1 LSNPRFRAAHRSQGK
16 EEKER
21 ERQRFDELARRFAT
35 GASRRQLLKAMI
47 GGTAALLGGKNPRK
61 TTAPPEES

>member
-1 LSNPRFRAAHRSQGK
+1 M
-16 EEKER
+16 
-21 ERQRFDELARRFAT
+21 ERQQFDELARRFAT